1 MTEKQNLLQD
11 SRKKIPDKQKK
22 SIDPLPDEGM
32 LEELLCA
39 EFSKDAEGKGPAAGC
54 IRTYAGE
61 ITPFQDLIR
70 MCTAGLIMGSITLN
84 FAGLGWA
91 LPLLGSILT
100 YIGMRGLRRAN
111 SWFGAAWVLSLA
123 RLLYH
128 SALIFACASPL
139 YLKIS
144 GWNNWIGAGL
154 ELVMLYCMGRGM
166 QRVNRETAGNAGKT
180 GNPALPIML
189 WKLTVIA
196 LALLSSRISGG
207 LTAVIAIGML
217 AVFIFTVK
225 SILKLADAI
234 HDGGYEMQ
242 AAPVRVSEKT
252 LWIGLAVFFIAG
264 LFLCKIT
271 FHYTPMDWK
280 ESILQG
286 GDTDLLTLR
295 AELEEKGFSRE
306 RLDQIADEDLA
317 DLQEQE
323 IVNVRVVDYD
333 EAQNGEAS
341 EKMTGSMAYVQ
352 TRDGEVKVFF
362 LYAYRQE
369 KGILQPHSRIADGA
383 RLLATDPWS
392 DRSGGRIFCEKG
404 GKTLEAV
411 LTAETETI
419 VTPWIGSSVM
429 TRSYLKARYSYPL
442 LSKAQRGYLFA
453 WMSKDVFG
461 CNADIYACTP
471 GIQLPY
477 KELPEIDRSG
487 GLTFGSAPKE
497 RILSLYTSYDQTL
510 AGTETAENAD

>member
-1 MTEKQNLLQD
+1 MTEKQKLLQD
-11 SRKKIPDKQKK
+11 RREKIPDKQKK
-22 SIDPLPDEGM
+22 PIEPLPDEGM

-39 EFSKDAEGKGPAAGC
+39 EFAKDAEGKGPAAGC
-54 IRTYAGE
+54 IRTYAE
-61 ITPFQDLIR
+61 QITPFRDLIR
-70 MCTAGLIMGSITLN
+70 MCIAGLIMSSITLN
-84 FAGLGWA
+84 FAGLGWT
-91 LPLLGSILT
+91 LPLLGSILA
-100 YIGMRGLRRAN
+100 YIGMRGLRCAN
-111 SWFGAAWVLSLA
+111 AWFGAAWALSLVK
-123 RLLYH
+123 LLYH

-144 GWNNWIGAGL
+144 GWSNWIEAGL
-154 ELVMLYCMGRGM
+154 ELVMLYCMGKGM
-166 QRVNRETAGNAGKT
+166 QRINRETAGNAGKT

-189 WKLTVIA
+189 WKLAVIA
-196 LALLSSRISGG
+196 LALLGARISGG

-217 AVFIFTVK
+217 AIFIFTVK

-264 LFLCKIT
+264 LFFCKIA

-295 AELEEKGFSRE
+295 TELEEKGFSRE
-306 RLDQIADEDLA
+306 LLDQIADEDLA
-317 DLQEQE
+317 DLQEQK
-323 IVNVRVVDYD
+323 ILHIQVIDYD

-341 EKMTGSMAYVQ
+341 DKMTGSMVYVQ
-352 TRDGEVKVFF
+352 TRESGVKVYF
-362 LYAYRQE
+362 LYGYHQ
-369 KGILQPHSRIADGA
+369 KDGLLQPHSGIADGA
-383 RLLATDPWS
+383 KLLAGDPWS
-392 DRSGGRIFCEKG
+392 DRFGGRIFCEKE

-411 LTAETETI
+411 LKVEKETI
-419 VTPWIGSSVM
+419 VTPWLGASTM
-429 TRSYLKARYSYPL
+429 TRSYLKTRYSYPL
-442 LSKAQRGYLFA
+442 LSRAQRGYLFA
-453 WMSKDVFG
+453 WMSEDVFG

-487 GLTFGSAPKE
+487 GLTFGNSPKE
-497 RILSLYTSYDQTL
+497 RILSLYTSYDQIYD
-510 AGTETAENAD
+510 GHKPGDHR